1 MGRTLGRMI
10 RFEPVLMQLIRS
22 LSRTLLLG
30 VLALALG
37 ACAAGPTA
45 GLQSYQSPDG
55 RFAFLYPTGWTQVQV
70 SNGPRVVFHDLIHSD
85 ETVSLIIN
93 NVNEENELT
102 ELGSAVAVG
111 ERLRREVIAT
121 AGSGRTAE
129 LVEANE
135 REVNN
140 HTFYDL
146 EYAVHL
152 EDRDRHE
159 LATVVVDRGRLYT
172 LATSVN
178 EDRWEKVQDL
188 CGRVVRSLNL
198 LI

>member
-1 MGRTLGRMI
+1 MERTLGRML